1 MSKALV
7 YSSSKCPFCVKAKAL
22 LKLKNVEIKEII
34 VGKEEDVEKDIEKE
48 KFKADLSEQLNR
60 VIDTV
65 PQIFLDDVYIGGFT
79 ELNAHYELQEIEDD
93 MGDMSD
99 FEL

>member
-7 YSSSKCPFCVKAKAL
+7 YSSGNCPYCVKAKSL
-22 LKLKNVEIKEII
+22 LKLKNLEIEEII
-34 VGKEEDVEKDIEKE
+34 VGKKEDLKKDIEKE
-48 KFKADLSEQLNR
+48 KFKADLSEKLGR

-65 PQIFLDDVYIGGFT
+65 PQIFIDDVYIGGFDD
-79 ELNAHYELQEIEDD
+79 LNEYYERQEIASN